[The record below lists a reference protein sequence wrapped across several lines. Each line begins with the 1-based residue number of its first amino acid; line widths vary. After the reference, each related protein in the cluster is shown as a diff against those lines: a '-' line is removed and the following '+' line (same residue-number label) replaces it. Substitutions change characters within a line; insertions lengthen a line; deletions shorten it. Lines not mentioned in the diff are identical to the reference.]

1 MALTCSNFGCEW
13 KPAASQAG
21 RPAPALPVYPL
32 RL

>member
-1 MALTCSNFGCEW
+1 MAVTCSNFGIGW
-13 KPAASQAG
+13 TPAASQAG